1 MKTSL
6 FKIASLASALTLLL
20 SSCAYVPD
28 EQQPAADESAQY
40 QQTIA
45 TLEKELAA
53 QREQY
58 ALSESQYKAEIA
70 ALQAQLAVLSEKEPA
85 QTDQSSVEF
94 RYRTENGG
102 AVITGY
108 RGTLSLLCI
117 PETLDGL
124 PVIAIGERA
133 FEGASFTAVVLPNG
147 LGSIGWFAFYGCE
160 NLINVTIPASV
171 SSIGYAVFDGCGELT
186 VYCPFDSYAARYA
199 QSYGLSYI
207 TS

>member
-1 MKTSL
+1 MKASFL
-6 FKIASLASALTLLL
+6 KIASLACALALLL
-20 SSCAYVPD
+20 SGCAPVPE
-28 EQQPAADESAQY
+28 EQQPTADDGAQY

-45 TLEKELAA
+45 ALEKELAA
-53 QREQY
+53 QREQH

-70 ALQAQLAVLSEKEPA
+70 ALQAQLTLLSKKEPA

-133 FEGASFTAVVLPNG
+133 FEGASLTAVVLPNG
-147 LGSIGWFAFYGCE
+147 LCSIGWFAFYGCE
-160 NLINVTIPASV
+160 SLINVTIPASV
-171 SSIGYAVFDGCGELT
+171 NSIGYAVFDGCGDLT
-186 VYCPFDSYAARYA
+186 VYCPPDSYAARYA